1 MSVAGGLAVGPLIDK
16 IGVQKVYSRCL
27 LGAGF
32 VYCGLFLT
40 SEFLSSPKVAIGV
53 LFLLETIFT
62 VADIAFIAIA
72 MSSSRLKLS
81 STHFASFMAFGNLGM
96 SDGSAIYPALSD
108 LVSIVGIFL
117 AIAALYISCVLLLSR
132 FSLDRHR
139 SRMAQLDSG
148 SV

>member
-32 VYCGLFLT
+32 VYFGLFLT

-62 VADIAFIAIA
+62 VSVD
-72 MSSSRLKLS
+72 LS
-81 STHFASFMAFGNLGM
+81 
-96 SDGSAIYPALSD
+96 
-108 LVSIVGIFL
+108 
-117 AIAALYISCVLLLSR
+117 
-132 FSLDRHR
+132 
-139 SRMAQLDSG
+139 
-148 SV
+148 